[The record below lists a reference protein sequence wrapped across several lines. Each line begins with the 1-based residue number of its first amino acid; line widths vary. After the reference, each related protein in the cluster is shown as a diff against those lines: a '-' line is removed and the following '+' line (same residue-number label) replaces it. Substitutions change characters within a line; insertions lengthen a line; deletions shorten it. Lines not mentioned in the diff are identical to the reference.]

1 MKIAIPM
8 FNSRVSPRFDFAP
21 KVLIAK
27 VENGKVVEREHY
39 SLNSL
44 NTIRRGT
51 LLREQGVTVLI
62 CGGISNFSVRLLSDN
77 GIKVI
82 PMVAGEIEDVLEQ
95 FVDGTFSYFPSV
107 FCPKGRKR
115 QVWFGKGKMQR
126 KKKRHTIKKS

>member
-82 PMVAGEIEDVLEQ
+82 PMVAGELEDVLEQ
-95 FVDGTFSYFPSV
+95 FVDGHLVTSPVSFAQKV
-107 FCPKGRKR
+107 ERGRYGL
-115 QVWFGKGKMQR
+115 GKGKCRGRR
-126 KKKRHTIKKS
+126 KDTP